1 MRSKRNHR
9 VLAWCCTLPWAL
21 SFACISFQTTP
32 RVVRPPTLG
41 EELISLDQARKEGLL
56 TQAEYDQRRAETIA
70 LWKEISETPIE
81 GGVQPSKPAAA
92 KVEP

>member
-56 TQAEYDQRRAETIA
+56 TQAEYDQRRAENVPDQLNA
-70 LWKEISETPIE
+70 NSMR
-81 GGVQPSKPAAA
+81 AAPRLTD
-92 KVEP
+92 K